1 MTAAHPSDPGH
12 APVLLEE
19 VLRALRPA
27 PGETVADLTAGRGG
41 HASAMARAV
50 GPTGRVVLFDLD
62 PDNLAF
68 AAERVRAEGV
78 PVEAVHASFA
88 TAELELARR
97 GVRADAVLADLGFA
111 SNQMDNPARG
121 FSFQGEGPLDMRLDP
136 TRGETAAA
144 LLARLDERAIADA
157 IFQWGEDP
165 FARRIARSI
174 VARRG
179 RGQLATTADLSAAVR
194 EAYGSR
200 AHHSRMHPAT
210 RTFMAL
216 RILVN
221 DELGALGALLA
232 SVARGAQAAAAA
244 AAGSAVGGANAAGA
258 ASGRATPIGWLSR
271 GARVGIIS
279 FHSLEDRMV
288 KHAFA
293 DLDRDGLA
301 HRLTR
306 KPVEAGE
313 AESRVNPRARSAK
326 FRAVQIGA
334 QSPSDR

>member
-1 MTAAHPSDPGH
+1 MNAAHPSDPGH
-12 APVLLEE
+12 APVLLAE
-19 VLRALRPA
+19 VLQALRPA

-50 GPTGRVVLFDLD
+50 GPGGRVVLFDLD
-62 PDNLAF
+62 PGNLAF
-68 AAERVRAEGV
+68 AAERIRAEGV
-78 PVEAVHASFA
+78 PVEPIHASFA

-97 GVRADAVLADLGFA
+97 GFRADAVLADLGFA
-111 SNQMDNPARG
+111 SNQMDDPARG

-144 LLARLDERAIADA
+144 LLSRLDERAIADA

-179 RGQLATTADLSAAVR
+179 RGQLRTTADLSAAVR
-194 EAYGSR
+194 EAYGTR

-221 DELGALGALLA
+221 DELGALTALLGA
-232 SVARGAQAAAAA
+232 VARGAQA
-244 AAGSAVGGANAAGA
+244 VGA
-258 ASGRATPIGWLSR
+258 ASRAGDPSGTAVPTGWLCR

-313 AESRVNPRARSAK
+313 SEARVNPRARSAK
-326 FRAVQIGA
+326 FRAVQIGVH
-334 QSPSDR
+334 SPSDG